1 MDLLWTIHQCNDAL
15 LILRASFAA
24 KCFSAS
30 LRIYFFFF
38 FLDILNEVALQICAD
53 DSILMEIFEKVNGEL
68 DGH

>member
-1 MDLLWTIHQCNDAL
+1 MDLLWAIYQCNDAL
-15 LILRASFAA
+15 LIPRASFAA

-30 LRIYFFFF
+30 LRIYPFFFF
-38 FLDILNEVALQICAD
+38 DILNEVALQICAD